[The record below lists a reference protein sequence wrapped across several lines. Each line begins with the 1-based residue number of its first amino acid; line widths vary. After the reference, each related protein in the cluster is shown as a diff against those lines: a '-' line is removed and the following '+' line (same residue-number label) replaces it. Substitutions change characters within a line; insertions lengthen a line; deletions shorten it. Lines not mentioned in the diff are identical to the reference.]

1 MKTIKILGALVLG
14 AIAGASQALAPDAV
28 KVCDECEKWNS
39 PHEPFRVYGNTY
51 YVGTRGLSSVVIATD
66 QGLIL
71 IDGGLTQSAQRIDEN
86 IRKLGFDTKDIRLI
100 LNSHAHFDH
109 AGGINAL
116 QRASGAQVA
125 ASPWSAT
132 PLKTGKPGADDP
144 QFGYAD
150 YFPPMNNVR
159 VIQDGETLQLGKQSI
174 TAHFTPGH
182 TPGGT
187 SWTWRSCEG
196 EKCLDIVYADSLTA
210 LKGPGYSY
218 SDEKAHPGVVAG
230 FRRSFATVADL
241 PCDILLTS
249 HPTASFMDKRLARPA
264 AGKGSPLVEEA
275 ACRVY
280 AVAAAIRLN
289 QLLAAENTTPQPKP
303 APKP

>member
-1 MKTIKILGALVLG
+1 VKTIRILGALALG
-14 AIAGASQALAPDAV
+14 AIAAVSHALEPDAA
-28 KVCDECEKWNS
+28 KLCEYCETWNS
-39 PHEPFRVYGNTY
+39 PHEPYRVFGNTY
-51 YVGTRGLSSVVIATD
+51 YVGMKGISSVLIATD

-86 IRKLGFDTKDIRLI
+86 IRKLGFRTEDIRLI

-109 AGGINAL
+109 AGGIAAL

-125 ASPWSAT
+125 ASPLSAP
-132 PLKTGKPGADDP
+132 PLKTGKPAADDP

-150 YFPPMNNVR
+150 YFPPINNVR

-187 SWTWRSCEG
+187 TWTWRSCEG

-230 FRRSFATVADL
+230 FRRSFNTMADL

-249 HPTASFMDKRLARPA
+249 HPEASFMDQRLARPV
-264 AGKGSPLVEEA
+264 AGKGSPLVEEG

-280 AVAAAIRLN
+280 AIAAAIRLN
-289 QLLAAENTTPQPKP
+289 KLLMAEKAESKPKP